1 MPAGRPRTCS
11 SSGSRVQVL
20 SDAFRSLGI
29 EPAAA
34 SSVLAVG
41 WATVE
46 LDRAA
51 RELGSAFG
59 LDFVDAVGSIHLG
72 CACRRS
78 VAMVEGVHVVLL
90 EPTTE
95 GRLAVTLARHGEG
108 LAAAWFRAP
117 WEPMAQRR
125 SSAARPGPVGAERR
139 VLGGPVSGPHHL
151 LVVGATIRMP

>member
-1 MPAGRPRTCS
+1 M
-11 SSGSRVQVL
+11 L

-29 EPAAA
+29 QPSDA

-59 LDFVDAVGSIHLG
+59 LDFVDVAGSVHLG

-78 VAMVEGVHVVLL
+78 VATIDGVHVVLL

-108 LAAAWFRAP
+108 LAAAWLRAP
-117 WEPMAQRR
+117 SDPAEQRP
-125 SSAARPGPVGAERR
+125 SSVARPGPFGTERLA
-139 VLGGPVSGPHHL
+139 LGGSPSGPHRL
-151 LVVGATIRMP
+151 LVSGATIRMP

>member
-1 MPAGRPRTCS
+1 
-11 SSGSRVQVL
+11 VL

-29 EPAAA
+29 EPAMA

-59 LDFVDAVGSIHLG
+59 LDFVDVAGSIHLG

-78 VAMVEGVHVVLL
+78 VATVDGVHVVLL

-117 WEPMAQRR
+117 FDAGATRP
-125 SSAARPGPVGAERR
+125 SSAARPGPFGAERL
-139 VLGGPVSGPHHL
+139 VLGGPSSGPHHL
-151 LVVGATIRMP
+151 LVPGATIRMP

>member
-1 MPAGRPRTCS
+1 
-11 SSGSRVQVL
+11 VL
-20 SDAFRSLGI
+20 SEAFRSLGI

-59 LDFVDAVGSIHLG
+59 LDFVDVAGSIHLG

-78 VAMVEGVHVVLL
+78 VATVDGVHVVLL

-108 LAAAWFRAP
+108 LAAAWLRTPSAP
-117 WEPMAQRR
+117 GEQGP
-125 SSAARPGPVGAERR
+125 SSVARPGPFGAERLA
-139 VLGGPVSGPHHL
+139 LGGSPSGPHHL
-151 LVVGATIRMP
+151 LVAGATILMP

>member
-1 MPAGRPRTCS
+1 
-11 SSGSRVQVL
+11 VL
-20 SDAFRSLGI
+20 SDAFRTLAI
-29 EPAAA
+29 EPSQG

-59 LDFVDAVGSIHLG
+59 LAFVDVPGSVHLG

-78 VAMVEGVHVVLL
+78 VATVDGVHVVLL

-108 LAAAWFRAP
+108 LAAAWLREPPERTPGRA
-117 WEPMAQRR
+117 
-125 SSAARPGPVGAERR
+125 SSAARPGPFGIERL
-139 VLGGPVSGPHHL
+139 VLGGSPSGPHHL
-151 LVVGATIRMP
+151 LVQGATIRMP